1 MANQNYVTCKGK
13 AIYPHLRT
21 PDMYEGNDL
30 GFTIRLMP
38 SMEDAQKFEEFLRAE
53 LDKAASLPE
62 FAGKKLNDRSAL
74 IGMGETQEGDT
85 VFKFKTKS
93 TYKTKSGDIMN
104 RVIPIYDSQGK
115 PLSKNVDV
123 GHGSIVKVAFSLHPY
138 YKTKTIKGLTLYL
151 NAVQVLELVKR
162 NDERGA
168 DAFGFGAVE
177 GGFVAEASTANDE
190 EEFEIPF
197 EETAEGADF

>member
-21 PDMYEGNDL
+21 PDTFEGNDL

-38 SMEDAQKFEEFLRAE
+38 SVEDAQKFEEFLRAE

-62 FAGKKLNDRSAL
+62 FAGKKLNDRNAL

-115 PLSKNVDV
+115 PLPKNVDV
-123 GHGSIVKVAFSLHPY
+123 GHGSIVKVAFSIHPY

-151 NAVQVLELVKR
+151 NAVQVLELVER
-162 NDERGA
+162 SDERSA
-168 DAFGFGAVE
+168 ESFGFGAE
-177 GGFVAEASTANDE
+177 AGGYMASGDSTESEDMK
-190 EEFEIPF
+190 IPF
-197 EETAEGADF
+197 AEPLEGADF

>member
-21 PDMYEGNDL
+21 PDTFEGNDL

-38 SMEDAQKFEEFLRAE
+38 SVEDAQKFEEFLRAE

-62 FAGKKLNDRSAL
+62 FAGKKLNDRNAL

-115 PLSKNVDV
+115 PLPKSVDV
-123 GHGSIVKVAFSLHPY
+123 GHGSIVKVAFSIHPY

-151 NAVQVLELVKR
+151 NAVQVLELVER
-162 NDERGA
+162 TDERSA
-168 DAFGFGAVE
+168 ESFGFGAE
-177 GGFVAEASTANDE
+177 AGGYVAAATTDEE
-190 EEFEIPF
+190 EEFEVPF
-197 EETAEGADF
+197 AEPMEGADF

>member
-21 PDMYEGNDL
+21 PDMYEGADL

-38 SMEDAQKFEEFLRAE
+38 SVEDAQKFEEFLRAE

-62 FAGKKLNDRSAL
+62 FAGKKLNDRNAL

-93 TYKTKSGDIMN
+93 TYRTKSGDVMN

-115 PLSKNVDV
+115 PLPKNVDV
-123 GHGSIVKVAFSLHPY
+123 GHGSIVKVAFSIHPY

-151 NAVQVLELVKR
+151 NAVQVLELVER
-162 NDERGA
+162 SDERSA
-168 DAFGFGAVE
+168 ESFGFGAE
-177 GGFVAEASTANDE
+177 AGGYMTPGGSTESEDM
-190 EEFEIPF
+190 EIPF
-197 EETAEGADF
+197 AEPPEGADF

>member
-21 PDMYEGNDL
+21 PDMYEGTDL

-38 SMEDAQKFEEFLRAE
+38 SVEDAQKFEEFLRAE

-62 FAGKKLNDRSAL
+62 FAGKKLNDRNAL

-93 TYKTKSGDIMN
+93 TYRTKSGDVMN

-115 PLSKNVDV
+115 PLPKNVDV
-123 GHGSIVKVAFSLHPY
+123 GHGSIVKVAFTIHPY

-151 NAVQVLELVKR
+151 NAVQVLELVER
-162 NDERGA
+162 SDERSA
-168 DAFGFGAVE
+168 EAFGFGAE
-177 GGFVAEASTANDE
+177 AGGYMSPGGSTESEDME
-190 EEFEIPF
+190 LPF
-197 EETAEGADF
+197 MDTPEGADF

>member
-21 PDMYEGNDL
+21 PDMYEGADL

-38 SMEDAQKFEEFLRAE
+38 SVEDAQKFEEFLRAE

-62 FAGKKLNDRSAL
+62 FAGKKLNDRNAL

-93 TYKTKSGDIMN
+93 TYRTKSGDVMN

-115 PLSKNVDV
+115 PLPKNVDV
-123 GHGSIVKVAFSLHPY
+123 GHGSIVKVAFSIHPY

-151 NAVQVLELVKR
+151 NAVQVLELVER
-162 NDERGA
+162 SDERNA
-168 DAFGFGAVE
+168 ESFGFGAE
-177 GGFVAEASTANDE
+177 AGGYMAPGGSTESEDM
-190 EEFEIPF
+190 EIPF
-197 EETAEGADF
+197 AEPPEGADF

>member
-21 PDMYEGNDL
+21 PDTFEGNDL

-38 SMEDAQKFEEFLRAE
+38 SVEDAQKFEEFLRSE
-53 LDKAASLPE
+53 LDKTASLPE
-62 FAGKKLNDRSAL
+62 FAGKNLNDRNAL
-74 IGMGETQEGDT
+74 IGMSETQEGDT

-115 PLSKNVDV
+115 PLPKNVDV
-123 GHGSIVKVAFSLHPY
+123 GHGSIVKVAFSIHPY

-151 NAVQVLELVKR
+151 NAVQVLEMVER
-162 NDERGA
+162 SDERSA
-168 DAFGFGAVE
+168 ESFGFGAESGGYVAPE
-177 GGFVAEASTANDE
+177 GNEAIGEDD
-190 EEFEIPF
+190 IPF
-197 EETAEGADF
+197 VDAAEGADF

>member
-21 PDMYEGNDL
+21 PDTFEGADL

-38 SMEDAQKFEEFLRAE
+38 SVEDAQKFEEFLRKE

-62 FAGKKLNDRSAL
+62 FAGKKLNDRNAL

-93 TYKTKSGDIMN
+93 TYRTKSGDVMN

-115 PLSKNVDV
+115 PLPKNVDV
-123 GHGSIVKVAFSLHPY
+123 GHGSIVKVAYSIHPY

-151 NAVQVLELVKR
+151 NAVQVLELVER
-162 NDERGA
+162 SDERSA
-168 DAFGFGAVE
+168 ESFGFGAEE
-177 GGFVAEASTANDE
+177 GGYMAPGGSTESEDME
-190 EEFEIPF
+190 VPF
-197 EETAEGADF
+197 MDAPEGADF